1 MLDVYSKQADSTFLL
16 RGDYQLALFDLFLLL
31 ILGGLWGGS
40 FIFMRVA
47 APQFG
52 PVWLI
57 FLRVLI
63 AAAALLVWTLA
74 QRKAPSLRRLG
85 WQYLVLG
92 LLASALPF
100 TLIAWAEL
108 KLSASTAAILN
119 AATPLMAA
127 LTGAIFLGERFGP
140 RRLAGLV
147 LGFVGVVL
155 VVGWTGLTLG
165 ASALLPAASSLGACL
180 CYALG
185 GAYTKRVFGGES
197 AVALAT
203 GQQIG
208 AAIAFLP
215 LLPFVPAPAAVTAT
229 AIWALVALAL
239 ASTAIAYLIYF
250 VILERNGPT
259 KTLTVTFLVPLFS
272 SAWGALFLDETVG
285 WGAAAGLVLIL
296 GSLLLVNEVRLGRRQ
311 GAA

>member
-1 MLDVYSKQADSTFLL
+1 
-16 RGDYQLALFDLFLLL
+16 
-31 ILGGLWGGS
+31 
-40 FIFMRVA
+40 MRVA

-63 AAAALLVWTLA
+63 AAGALLVWTVV
-74 QRKAPSLRRLG
+74 QRKAPSLKRLG

-127 LTGAIFLGERFGP
+127 LTGALFLGERFGP

-147 LGFVGVVL
+147 LGFVGVIL

-165 ASALLPAASSLGACL
+165 ASAILPTLASLGACL
-180 CYALG
+180 CYAIG
-185 GAYTKRVFGGES
+185 GVWTKRAFGGES
-197 AVALAT
+197 AVGLAT

-208 AAIAFLP
+208 AVIAFLP
-215 LLPFVPAPAAVTAT
+215 LLPFVAPPTSVELG

-239 ASTAIAYLIYF
+239 ASTAVAYLIYF
-250 VILERNGPT
+250 VIMDRNGPT

-272 SAWGALFLDETVG
+272 SVWGGLFLGESVG
-285 WGAAAGLVLIL
+285 WGAGAGLVLIL
-296 GSLLLVNEVRLGRRQ
+296 GSLLLVNEVTLFRRK
-311 GAA
+311 AAA

>member
-1 MLDVYSKQADSTFLL
+1 
-16 RGDYQLALFDLFLLL
+16 
-31 ILGGLWGGS
+31 
-40 FIFMRVA
+40 MRVA

-63 AAAALLVWTLA
+63 AAGALLVWTLV

-127 LTGAIFLGERFGP
+127 LTGALFLRERFGP

-165 ASALLPAASSLGACL
+165 PSAWLPTLASLGACL
-180 CYALG
+180 CYAIG
-185 GAYTKRVFGGES
+185 GVWTKKAFGGES
-197 AVALAT
+197 AVGLAT

-208 AAIAFLP
+208 AVIAFLP
-215 LLPFVPAPAAVTAT
+215 LLPFVPRPAAVDAG
-229 AIWALVALAL
+229 AIGALVALAL
-239 ASTAIAYLIYF
+239 ASTAVAYLIYF

-272 SAWGALFLDETVG
+272 SVWGALFLSESVG
-285 WGAAAGLVLIL
+285 WGAGAGLVLIL
-296 GSLLLVNEVRLGRRQ
+296 GSLLLVNEVRLFRRK
-311 GAA
+311 AAA

>member
-1 MLDVYSKQADSTFLL
+1 M
-16 RGDYQLALFDLFLLL
+16 ALFDLFLLL

-63 AAAALLVWTLA
+63 AAGALLVWTVA
-74 QRKAPSLRRLG
+74 QRQAPSLKRLG

-92 LLASALPF
+92 LIASALPF

-127 LTGAIFLGERFGP
+127 LTGALLLGERFGP

-147 LGFVGVVL
+147 LGFIGVVL

-165 ASALLPAASSLGACL
+165 AAALLPALASLGACL

-185 GAYTKRVFGGES
+185 AAFTKRAFGGES
-197 AVALAT
+197 AVGLAT

-208 AAIAFLP
+208 AVIAFLP
-215 LLPFVPAPAAVTAT
+215 LLPFVERPGAIELG

-239 ASTAIAYLIYF
+239 ASTAVAYLIYF

-272 SAWGALFLDETVG
+272 SVWGALFLSESVG
-285 WGAAAGLVLIL
+285 WGAGAGLVLIL
-296 GSLLLVNEVRLGRRQ
+296 GSLLLVNEVRLPPFGGRGRRK
-311 GAA
+311 AAA

>member
-1 MLDVYSKQADSTFLL
+1 M
-16 RGDYQLALFDLFLLL
+16 ALFDLFLLL

-63 AAAALLVWTLA
+63 AAAALLLWTLV
-74 QRKAPSLRRLG
+74 QRKAPSLKRLS
-85 WQYLVLG
+85 WQYLLLG
-92 LLASALPF
+92 IVASALPF
-100 TLIAWAEL
+100 TLIAWSEL

-127 LTGAIFLGERFGP
+127 LTGVFLLGERFGP
-140 RRLAGLV
+140 RRLTGLV
-147 LGFVGVVL
+147 LGFIGVVL

-165 ASALLPAASSLGACL
+165 AAALMPTVASLGACL

-185 GAYTKRVFGGES
+185 AAFTKKAFGGES

-208 AAIAFLP
+208 AVVAFLP
-215 LLPFVPAPAAVTAT
+215 LLPFVPLPTAVEMG
-229 AIWALVALAL
+229 AIWALLALAL
-239 ASTAIAYLIYF
+239 ASTAVAYLIYF

-272 SAWGALFLDETVG
+272 SVWGLLFLHESVG
-285 WGAAAGLVLIL
+285 WGAGLGLLLIL
-296 GSLLLVNEVRLGRRQ
+296 GSLLLVNEVRLFGRK
-311 GAA
+311 APA